1 MNDHE
6 LALEIATR
14 AGEIVM
20 QIRKEANIDTS
31 DNDAAKQLAVKAD
44 LTSND
49 YLLAQLAAHRP
60 LDAVLSEE
68 SADSDERLTADR
80 VWIID
85 PVDGTYEYA
94 RSLPECAI
102 HVALWSSSENKLI
115 AGAVVLPEHNFAW
128 TTTEVKS
135 VEIREA
141 AARPFVIIA
150 SPRESKDL
158 LAHLTQGLIPKVEAL
173 GYTGVEIDNCGSV
186 GGKVD
191 RVLTGRADLYV
202 SSAGFNEWDSAA
214 PTVIGLHQGL
224 AVTDMEGRDLVFNQK
239 PPKTA
244 SYVATW
250 PHHQAMVLSVL
261 KNR

>member
-14 AGEIVM
+14 AGEIVIK
-20 QIRKEANIDTS
+20 IRNSANIDPL
-31 DNDAAKQLAVKAD
+31 DEKAAKELAVKAD
-44 LTSND
+44 LSAND
-49 YLLAQLAAHRP
+49 YLIEQLAVHRP
-60 LDAVLSEE
+60 ADAVLSEE
-68 SADSDERLTADR
+68 SADSDHRLSADR

-102 HVALWSSSENKLI
+102 HVALWSSSEKKLI
-115 AGAVVLPEHNFAW
+115 AGAVVLPEHKFAW

-135 VEIREA
+135 VKVREIQ
-141 AARPFVIIA
+141 ARPFVIIA
-150 SPRESKDL
+150 SPRENKDL
-158 LAHLTQGLIPKVEAL
+158 LGMLKLGLMPKVEAL
-173 GYTGVEIDNCGSV
+173 GYTGVEIANCGSV

-214 PTVIGLHQGL
+214 PTAIGLHQGL
-224 AVTDMEGRDLVFNQK
+224 AVTDMEGLDLVFNRM

-250 PHHQAMVLSVL
+250 PHHQAMVLEVL

>member
-20 QIRKEANIDTS
+20 DIRNATPIDPS
-31 DNDAAKQLAVKAD
+31 DNEAAKKLAVTAD

-49 YLLAQLAAHRP
+49 YLLEQLAIHRP
-60 LDAVLSEE
+60 EDAVLSEE
-68 SADSDERLTADR
+68 SADSNNRLSADR

-102 HVALWSSSENKLI
+102 HVALWSSSQNKLI
-115 AGAVVLPEHNFAW
+115 AGAVVLPEHKFAW
-128 TTTEVKS
+128 TTTVVKD
-135 VEIREA
+135 VTVREGGP
-141 AARPFVIIA
+141 RPFVIIA

-158 LAHLTQGLIPKVEAL
+158 LAMLTAGLIPKVEAL

-214 PTVIGLHQGL
+214 PTAIGLHQGL
-224 AVTDMEGRDLVFNQK
+224 VVTDMEGRDLVFNQM

-250 PHHQAMVLSVL
+250 PQHQAMVLSVL

>member
-20 QIRKEANIDTS
+20 DIRKATPIDPS
-31 DNDAAKQLAVKAD
+31 DNEAAKKLAVTAD

-49 YLLAQLAAHRP
+49 YLLEQLAIHRP
-60 LDAVLSEE
+60 EDAVLSEE
-68 SADSDERLTADR
+68 SADSDNRLSADR

-102 HVALWSSSENKLI
+102 HVALWSSSQNKLI
-115 AGAVVLPEHNFAW
+115 AGAVVLPEHKFAW
-128 TTTEVKS
+128 TTTVVKD
-135 VEIREA
+135 VKVREGGS
-141 AARPFVIIA
+141 RPFVIIA

-158 LAHLTQGLIPKVEAL
+158 LAMLTAGLIPKVEAL
-173 GYTGVEIDNCGSV
+173 GYTGVEIENCGSV

-214 PTVIGLHQGL
+214 PTAIGLHQGL
-224 AVTDMEGRDLVFNQK
+224 VVTDMEGRDLVFNQM

-250 PHHQAMVLSVL
+250 PQHQAMVLSVL

>member
-20 QIRKEANIDTS
+20 DIRKATSIDPS
-31 DNDAAKQLAVKAD
+31 DNEAAKKLAVTAD

-49 YLLAQLAAHRP
+49 YLLEQLAIHRP
-60 LDAVLSEE
+60 EDAVLSEE
-68 SADSDERLTADR
+68 SADSDNRLSADR

-102 HVALWSSSENKLI
+102 HVALWSSSQNKLI
-115 AGAVVLPEHNFAW
+115 AGAVVLPEHKFAW
-128 TTTEVKS
+128 TTTVVKD
-135 VEIREA
+135 VKVREGGS
-141 AARPFVIIA
+141 RPFVIIA

-158 LAHLTQGLIPKVEAL
+158 LAMLTAGLIPKVEAL

-214 PTVIGLHQGL
+214 PTAIGLHQGL
-224 AVTDMEGRDLVFNQK
+224 VVTDMEGRDLVFNQM

-250 PHHQAMVLSVL
+250 PQHQAMVLSVL

>member
-20 QIRKEANIDTS
+20 DIRKEANIDTS
-31 DNDAAKQLAVKAD
+31 DNDAAKKLAVKAD

-49 YLLAQLAAHRP
+49 YLLEQLAQHRP
-60 LDAVLSEE
+60 EDAVLSEE
-68 SADSDERLTADR
+68 SADSNERLAADR

-102 HVALWSSSENKLI
+102 HVALWSSSEKKLI
-115 AGAVVLPEHNFAW
+115 AGAVVLPEHKFAW
-128 TTTEVKS
+128 TTTEVKY
-135 VEIREA
+135 VTVREA
-141 AARPFVIIA
+141 GARPFVIIA
-150 SPRESKDL
+150 SPRESKEL
-158 LAHLTQGLIPKVEAL
+158 LTLLTEGLIPKVKAL

-214 PTVIGLHQGL
+214 PTAIGLHQGL
-224 AVTDMEGRDLVFNQK
+224 AITDMEGRDLVFNQM

>member
-6 LALEIATR
+6 LALTIATK

-20 QIRKEANIDTS
+20 DIRAAANIDPK
-31 DNDAAKQLAVKAD
+31 DDAAAKQLAVTAD

-49 YLLAQLAAHRP
+49 YLLEQLATHRP
-60 LDAVLSEE
+60 DDAVLSEE
-68 SADSDERLTADR
+68 SADSNDRLASDR

-102 HVALWSSSENKLI
+102 HVALWSSSQKKML
-115 AGAVVLPEHNFAW
+115 AGAVVLPEHKFAW
-128 TTTEVKS
+128 TTTEVKE
-135 VEIREA
+135 VRVREGGA
-141 AARPFVIIA
+141 HPFVIIA
-150 SPRESKDL
+150 SPRESKEL
-158 LAHLTQGLIPKVEAL
+158 LALLKQGLIPKVTEL
-173 GYTGVEIDNCGSV
+173 GYTGVDIDNCGSV

-214 PTVIGLHQGL
+214 PTAIGLHQGL
-224 AVTDMEGRDLVFNQK
+224 VITDMEGRDLVFNQM

-250 PHHQAMVLSVL
+250 PHHQAMVLEVL

>member
-1 MNDHE
+1 MDIRN
-6 LALEIATR
+6 ATP
-14 AGEIVM
+14 
-20 QIRKEANIDTS
+20 IDPS
-31 DNDAAKQLAVKAD
+31 DNEAAKKLAVTAD

-49 YLLAQLAAHRP
+49 YLLEQLAIHRP
-60 LDAVLSEE
+60 EDAVLSEE
-68 SADSDERLTADR
+68 SADSNNRLSADR

-102 HVALWSSSENKLI
+102 HVALWSSSQNKLI
-115 AGAVVLPEHNFAW
+115 AGAVVLPEHKFAW
-128 TTTEVKS
+128 TTTVVKD
-135 VEIREA
+135 VTVREGGP
-141 AARPFVIIA
+141 RPFVIIA

-158 LAHLTQGLIPKVEAL
+158 LAMLTAGLIPKVEAL

-214 PTVIGLHQGL
+214 PTAIGLHQGL
-224 AVTDMEGRDLVFNQK
+224 VVTDMEGRDLVFNQM

-250 PHHQAMVLSVL
+250 PQHQAMVLSVL

>member
-20 QIRKEANIDTS
+20 DIRQAANIDPT
-31 DNDAAKQLAVKAD
+31 DNTAAKQLAVTAD

-49 YLLAQLAAHRP
+49 YLLEQLAIHRP
-60 LDAVLSEE
+60 DDAVLSEE
-68 SADSDERLTADR
+68 SADSDSRLGAER

-102 HVALWSSSENKLI
+102 HVALWSSSQKKLI
-115 AGAVVLPEHNFAW
+115 AGAVVLPEHKFAW
-128 TTTEVKS
+128 TTTEVKP
-135 VEIREA
+135 VTVREGG
-141 AARPFVIIA
+141 ARPFVIIA
-150 SPRESKDL
+150 SPRESKEL
-158 LAHLTQGLIPKVEAL
+158 LAMLQQGLLPKVEAL

-214 PTVIGLHQGL
+214 PTAVGLHQGL
-224 AVTDMEGRDLVFNQK
+224 AITDMEGRDLLFNQM